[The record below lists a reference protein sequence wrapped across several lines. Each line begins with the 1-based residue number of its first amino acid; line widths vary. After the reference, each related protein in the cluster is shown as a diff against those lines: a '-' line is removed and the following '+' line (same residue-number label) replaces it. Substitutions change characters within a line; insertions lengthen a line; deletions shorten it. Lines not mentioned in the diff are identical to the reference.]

1 MILNMTITITIL
13 GIYLAY
19 RIIDSDTQNKT
30 KIFLYMPFVVCGLLV
45 ICVIYNSIAIIYSI
59 YKMIKNRNTNLEITK
74 LET

>member
-1 MILNMTITITIL
+1 
-13 GIYLAY
+13 
-19 RIIDSDTQNKT
+19 
-30 KIFLYMPFVVCGLLV
+30 MPFVVCGLLV